1 MPWLPLLLRALL
13 ALALVAGGIPGVAM
27 ADHVPAAQAAPA
39 DAGPELPPC
48 HGKPEPAPL
57 PADDCCGSA
66 DLPGCDCP
74 CMSQLAAVEGL
85 PLILPAPTPASTPAP
100 LASASVPAG
109 IAATPLRPPIA

>member
-13 ALALVAGGIPGVAM
+13 ALALVAGGIPGVVM
-27 ADHVPAAQAAPA
+27 ADHVPAAQAAAA

-48 HGKPEPAPL
+48 HGKPEPAPP

-74 CMSQLAAVEGL
+74 CMSQLAAVELL
-85 PLILPAPTPASTPAP
+85 PLQLAEPAPASTPVLP
-100 LASASVPAG
+100 ASPRLPAG
-109 IAATPLRPPIA
+109 VAATPLRPPIA